1 MAVAERKLQLCID
14 RISEWAEVRGFRFLT
29 SKTVVM
35 HFCHIRGVHP
45 DPDLYLYGR
54 RISCV
59 EETRF
64 LGLIFDNKMLWGPHL
79 KDLKARCLK
88 TLDILKALSHT
99 SWGLIENICL
109 YFIKPC
115 YV

>member
-14 RISEWAEVRGFRFLT
+14 RISEWTELHGFRLST

-45 DPDLYLYGR
+45 SPDLYLYGR
-54 RISCV
+54 RISCA

-64 LGLIFDNKMLWGPHL
+64 LGL
-79 KDLKARCLK
+79 
-88 TLDILKALSHT
+88 TLVIKCR
-99 SWGLIENICL
+99 GVLI
-109 YFIKPC
+109 
-115 YV
+115 